1 MYYNRLEEGEDSHQE
16 GLCSLLSLLEQEGF
30 VHPLLL
36 LGLWNH

>member
-16 GLCSLLSLLEQEGF
+16 GF